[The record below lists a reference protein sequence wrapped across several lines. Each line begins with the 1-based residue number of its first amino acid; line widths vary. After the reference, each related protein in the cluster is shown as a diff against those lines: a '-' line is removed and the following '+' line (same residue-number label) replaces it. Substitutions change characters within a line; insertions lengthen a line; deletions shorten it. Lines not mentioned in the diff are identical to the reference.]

1 MTENAH
7 FSVNTRL
14 TRLLGETYRSSEA
27 ALKELV
33 DNAWDADARHVWI
46 TLPTPLTGDAI
57 VIRDD
62 GSGMTAAEI
71 RGEYLNIAS
80 DKRIRS
86 GERTPKYNRKIKGRK
101 GIGKFAGLIL
111 ADRMEV
117 STMARGRKCT
127 LIIDKKEL
135 LENQND
141 LEAVP
146 LPFVQNDADG
156 TNGGTEI
163 TLSELDPRLN
173 FPTPDR
179 LREVLIHEYGRE
191 DSFKVFVDGVQLS
204 VEDVPGATKRT
215 ESILPEAGNVALH
228 FTIADGKKLPKAPGI
243 VLKVDGKV
251 VGKPM
256 MFGLDDDEEIPQSL
270 ARRVYGE
277 VELTGGDDFVTA
289 DWGGVIENSK
299 GFQAAKDYVRSVV
312 KESLRETHARDMTLQ
327 KARLQRKINQR
338 LQELPEYRRRF
349 AQDAISRILQRF
361 YGESDE
367 RIAVVVDV
375 TLDAIEHDVYWAVLQ
390 EINACSHGDVATFA
404 ESLEQFGLVELA
416 GIAQQATRRLE
427 FLEHLQRLVETP
439 QTLEKDVHTAL
450 EKNLWVLGRHYS
462 TMSSNTT
469 LKRMIETFCQ
479 KNFSGP
485 RSAKRPDLLLSQ
497 DYGDSFLLIEFK
509 RPSHPISRE
518 DIAQAEQYRDD
529 LSPKLSPSTR
539 MEILMV
545 GKGRV
550 TSLNTQ
556 NMHESISIK
565 SYEALI
571 SAARTEL
578 NWLISS
584 LS

>member
-1 MTENAH
+1 
-7 FSVNTRL
+7 VNL
-14 TRLLGETYRSSEA
+14 CE
-27 ALKELV
+27 
-33 DNAWDADARHVWI
+33 
-46 TLPTPLTGDAI
+46 
-57 VIRDD
+57 RDKPYTD
-62 GSGMTAAEI
+62 S
-71 RGEYLNIAS
+71 
-80 DKRIRS
+80 
-86 GERTPKYNRKIKGRK
+86 
-101 GIGKFAGLIL
+101 
-111 ADRMEV
+111 
-117 STMARGRKCT
+117 
-127 LIIDKKEL
+127 
-135 LENQND
+135 ND
-141 LEAVP
+141 
-146 LPFVQNDADG
+146 
-156 TNGGTEI
+156 GGTEI

-204 VEDVPGATKRT
+204 VEHVPGTTKRT
-215 ESILPEAGNVALH
+215 ENSLPEAGSVSLC

-256 MFGLDDDEEIPQSL
+256 MFGLDDDEEIPRSL

-277 VELTGGDDFVTA
+277 VEIAGGDDFVTA
-289 DWGGVIENSK
+289 DWGGIIENSK
-299 GFQAAKDYVRSVV
+299 GFQAAKAYVRSAV
-312 KESLRETHARDMTLQ
+312 KDSLRETHARDMTLQ

-338 LQELPEYRRRF
+338 LQGLPEYRRRF

-361 YGESDE
+361 YGETDE
-367 RIAVVVDV
+367 RISVVVDV

-390 EINACSHGDVATFA
+390 EINASSRGDVATLA
-404 ESLEQFGLVELA
+404 ESLEQFGLVDLA
-416 GIAQQATRRLE
+416 SIAQHATRRLE
-427 FLEHLQRLVETP
+427 FLEYLQRLIENP

-450 EKNLWVLGRHYS
+450 EKNLWVFGRHYS

-469 LKRMIETFCQ
+469 LKRTIEKYCQ
-479 KNFSGP
+479 QNFSGP
-485 RSAKRPDLLLSQ
+485 RSVKRPDLLLSQ
-497 DYGDSFLLIEFK
+497 DYSDGFLLIEFK
-509 RPSHPISRE
+509 RPSHPISRD

-529 LSPKLSPSTR
+529 LSPKLSSNTR

-550 TSLNTQ
+550 TTLNTH
-556 NMHESISIK
+556 NMHESIAIK